1 MALMADSVS
10 EFLAALVRCQQD
22 PRIGEILSHF
32 TKILDKSIKVRVTS
46 LSVFVG
52 AHNILYMK
60 LEEMATN
67 GG

>member
-1 MALMADSVS
+1 MALMADSVN
-10 EFLAALVRCQQD
+10 EFLAALVRQPD
-22 PRIGEILSHF
+22 RRIVEIISHF

-46 LSVFVG
+46 RSVFVG